1 MAIHPWKL
9 LKSTFVFQHKWYQL
23 RRDEVQ
29 LANGNVL
36 DDYFVSVRPD
46 VAVAFP
52 LTPEKEVIMVRQYKH
67 GAGKVLLELPGG
79 VIDEGETSPESAM
92 KRELL
97 EETGYAPARTAHIIT
112 LHDNPTKDTN
122 NIYGYFAY
130 DVVKITEQHLDSSED
145 IEIVNIPLHDIR
157 KMISS
162 GEINVA
168 NSVAICLLALDLLD
182 Q

>member
-1 MAIHPWKL
+1 MAIQPWKL

-29 LANGNVL
+29 LANGNIL

-46 VAVAFP
+46 VVVAFP
-52 LTPEKEVIMVRQYKH
+52 LTLEKEVIMVRQYKH

-79 VIDEGETSPESAM
+79 VIDEGETSAVDAV

-97 EETGYAPARTAHIIT
+97 EETGYAPARTEHIIT

-122 NIYGYFAY
+122 KIYGFLAR
-130 DVVKITEQHLDSSED
+130 DVEKVADQHLDPSED
-145 IEIVNIPLHDIR
+145 IEIVSIPLHDIR
-157 KMISS
+157 KMIYA

-168 NSVAICLLALDLLD
+168 NSVAISLLVLDMLE